1 MSENDDGRE
10 REKEKEGKN
19 LLLLHVETTTQAPSE
34 KPEQEKN
41 NNEIKIIRI
50 IQKKDQMSE
59 HTELLCIESFSFFLP
74 VEEASDM
81 VVIDTREFDK
91 TLLNENHEWMNKT
104 TNEKIV
110 PKNKKEK

>member
-1 MSENDDGRE
+1 
-10 REKEKEGKN
+10 
-19 LLLLHVETTTQAPSE
+19 
-34 KPEQEKN
+34 
-41 NNEIKIIRI
+41 
-50 IQKKDQMSE
+50 MSE